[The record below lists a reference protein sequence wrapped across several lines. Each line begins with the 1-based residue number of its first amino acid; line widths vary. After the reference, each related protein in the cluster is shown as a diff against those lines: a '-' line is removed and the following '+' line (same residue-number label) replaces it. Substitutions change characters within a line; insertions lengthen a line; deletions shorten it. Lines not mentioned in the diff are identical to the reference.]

1 MCRCQKQFGFENPEQ
16 MQLNSLVNHKKR
28 MGKCQN
34 RTLWVSKNL
43 WPSPLVTLSPTLL
56 PPRHVIYGWSQS
68 FISVFAIFSVFIL
81 RSPLCDAVH
90 NNDDQLLNF
99 LVRRCKANVDA
110 QFPDAS
116 GTSASLLH
124 VAADRGHKSIIQ
136 TLQTDYKLDINQLD
150 SL

>member
-1 MCRCQKQFGFENPEQ
+1 M
-16 MQLNSLVNHKKR
+16 
-28 MGKCQN
+28 
-34 RTLWVSKNL
+34 
-43 WPSPLVTLSPTLL
+43 
-56 PPRHVIYGWSQS
+56 
-68 FISVFAIFSVFIL
+68 

-90 NNDDQLLNF
+90 NNDDRLLNF

-150 SL
+150 SLYRHSHFVHNLILRGRTPLFYCSRMELYEFMQANGALENVTNQTEDSFPIFKLL